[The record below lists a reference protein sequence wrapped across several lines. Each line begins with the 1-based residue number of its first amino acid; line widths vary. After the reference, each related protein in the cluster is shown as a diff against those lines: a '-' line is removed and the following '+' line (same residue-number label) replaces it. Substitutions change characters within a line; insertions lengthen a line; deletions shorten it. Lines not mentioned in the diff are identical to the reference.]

1 MLKTRRHMKPT
12 SAHSSSS
19 SDSDS
24 DDDDDEI
31 NKFCLNCRTRGDFL
45 KVCARCKSV
54 YFCNSECQREAHKEH
69 SKVCV
74 SKAPAPLNL
83 PKGMPAPK
91 MGEEKKNEIE
101 IETKRIETKLLPSVL
116 NNNSSENSSS
126 SSANKTNFGVGN
138 PPEEA
143 LVDEFE
149 DALVFAIT
157 NENESLERKCRIGLA
172 QVYLYSSRAKEGLHY
187 LEPVVEYYR
196 REGTVEAVE
205 PHVLAAECCV
215 KLSSLLGDEDE
226 QKEKFKER
234 CKVELA
240 AALDAATEYTQKDE
254 TKQAEILLR
263 CGICLL
269 DAKLFDKAIG
279 VFIQA
284 SACAEKL
291 NAHGIAARAK
301 NRVGHALIQM
311 KRPSDAIVAWKD
323 ELESLEKLKNNDDVK
338 NEIDKALEVKKA
350 AFLKSMCHG
359 NIFAA
364 YAFLG
369 AVDDARVHSNLAIT
383 NANVSGDANEL
394 KRTLVQ
400 QKATW
405 DALNRDDMRAE
416 LEKVSVE

>member
-1 MLKTRRHMKPT
+1 MKPT
-12 SAHSSSS
+12 SPRSSSASSSSS
-19 SDSDS
+19 SDSDD

-54 YFCNSECQREAHKEH
+54 YFCNSECQREVHREH

-74 SKAPAPLNL
+74 SKAPAPLKL

-91 MGEEKKNEIE
+91 TEEEKKTEIE
-101 IETKRIETKLLPSVL
+101 NETKRIEIKLLPNVL
-116 NNNSSENSSS
+116 NN
-126 SSANKTNFGVGN
+126 NFGVGN

-143 LVDEFE
+143 LVDELE

-157 NENESLERKCRIGLA
+157 NENECLERKCRICLA
-172 QVYLYSSRAKEGLHY
+172 HVYLHSSRAKEGLHY
-187 LEPVVEYYR
+187 LEPVIKYYK

-215 KLSSLLGDEDE
+215 KLSSSLGDEDE
-226 QKEKFKER
+226 EKEKLKER

-240 AALDAATEYTQKDE
+240 AALDAATEYTQRDE

-284 SACAEKL
+284 SACAEKI

-311 KRPSDAIVAWKD
+311 KRPSDAIIAWKD
-323 ELESLEKLKNNDDVK
+323 ELESLEKFNDNDANAGNIT
-338 NEIDKALEVKKA
+338 NETDKALGVKKA

-369 AVDDARVHSNLAIT
+369 AVDDARVHSNLAIV
-383 NANVSGDANEL
+383 NAKNSGDANEL
-394 KRTLVQ
+394 KRTLTQ

-405 DALNRDDMRAE
+405 DALNRDDLSAE
-416 LEKVSVE
+416 LEKISIE

>member
-1 MLKTRRHMKPT
+1 
-12 SAHSSSS
+12 
-19 SDSDS
+19 
-24 DDDDDEI
+24 
-31 NKFCLNCRTRGDFL
+31 
-45 KVCARCKSV
+45 
-54 YFCNSECQREAHKEH
+54 
-69 SKVCV
+69 
-74 SKAPAPLNL
+74 
-83 PKGMPAPK
+83 
-91 MGEEKKNEIE
+91 
-101 IETKRIETKLLPSVL
+101 
-116 NNNSSENSSS
+116 
-126 SSANKTNFGVGN
+126 
-138 PPEEA
+138 
-143 LVDEFE
+143 
-149 DALVFAIT
+149 
-157 NENESLERKCRIGLA
+157 
-172 QVYLYSSRAKEGLHY
+172 VYLYSSRAKEALHY
-187 LEPVVEYYR
+187 LEPVVEYYK

-269 DAKLFDKAIG
+269 DGKLFDKAIG

-323 ELESLEKLKNNDDVK
+323 ELESLEKFKNNDDVK
-338 NEIDKALEVKKA
+338 NESDKALDVKKA

-383 NANVSGDANEL
+383 NAKESGDANEL

>member
-1 MLKTRRHMKPT
+1 MKPA
-12 SAHSSSS
+12 SARSSSS
-19 SDSDS
+19 SDSES

-54 YFCNSECQREAHKEH
+54 YFCNSECQREVHKEH

-83 PKGMPAPK
+83 PKGMPKPK
-91 MGEEKKNEIE
+91 TEEEKKTEIE
-101 IETKRIETKLLPSVL
+101 NETKRLETKLIPSVL
-116 NNNSSENSSS
+116 NSKIN
-126 SSANKTNFGVGN
+126 GGI
-138 PPEEA
+138 PPDDA
-143 LVDEFE
+143 LVDELE

-172 QVYLYSSRAKEGLHY
+172 NVYLYSSRAKEALHY
-187 LEPVVEYYR
+187 LEPVVEYYK

-254 TKQAEILLR
+254 TTQAEILLR

-269 DAKLFDKAIG
+269 DGKLFDKAIG

-323 ELESLEKLKNNDDVK
+323 ELESLEKFKNNDDVK
-338 NEIDKALEVKKA
+338 NESDKALDVKKA

-383 NANVSGDANEL
+383 NAKESGDANEL

>member
-1 MLKTRRHMKPT
+1 MKPA
-12 SAHSSSS
+12 SARSSSS
-19 SDSDS
+19 SDSES

-91 MGEEKKNEIE
+91 TEEEKKNEIE

-116 NNNSSENSSS
+116 NNNSSSS

-149 DALVFAIT
+149 DSA
-157 NENESLERKCRIGLA
+157 SLERKCRIGLA
-172 QVYLYSSRAKEGLHY
+172 HVYLYSSRAKEGLHY
-187 LEPVVEYYR
+187 LEPVVEYYK

-269 DAKLFDKAIG
+269 DGKLFDKAIG

-323 ELESLEKLKNNDDVK
+323 ELESLEKFKNNDDVK
-338 NEIDKALEVKKA
+338 NESDKALDVKKA

-383 NANVSGDANEL
+383 NAKESGDANEL

>member
-1 MLKTRRHMKPT
+1 
-12 SAHSSSS
+12 
-19 SDSDS
+19 
-24 DDDDDEI
+24 
-31 NKFCLNCRTRGDFL
+31 
-45 KVCARCKSV
+45 
-54 YFCNSECQREAHKEH
+54 
-69 SKVCV
+69 V

-91 MGEEKKNEIE
+91 TEEEKKNEIE

-116 NNNSSENSSS
+116 NNNSSS
-126 SSANKTNFGVGN
+126 SSANKTNFAVGN

-172 QVYLYSSRAKEGLHY
+172 NVYLYSSRAKEALHY
-187 LEPVVEYYR
+187 LEPVVEYYK

-269 DAKLFDKAIG
+269 DGKLFDKAIG

-323 ELESLEKLKNNDDVK
+323 ELESLEKFKNNDDVK
-338 NEIDKALEVKKA
+338 NESDKALDVKKA

-383 NANVSGDANEL
+383 NAKESGDANEL

>member
-1 MLKTRRHMKPT
+1 MKPT
-12 SAHSSSS
+12 SARSSSS

-54 YFCNSECQREAHKEH
+54 YFCNSECQREVHKEH

-83 PKGMPAPK
+83 PKGMPKPK
-91 MGEEKKNEIE
+91 TEEEKKTEIE
-101 IETKRIETKLLPSVL
+101 NETKRLETKLIPSVL
-116 NNNSSENSSS
+116 NSKIN
-126 SSANKTNFGVGN
+126 GGN
-138 PPEEA
+138 PPDDA
-143 LVDEFE
+143 LVDELE

-172 QVYLYSSRAKEGLHY
+172 HVYLYSSRAKEGLHY
-187 LEPVVEYYR
+187 LEPVVEYYK

-226 QKEKFKER
+226 QKKKFKER

-269 DAKLFDKAIG
+269 DGKLFDKAIG

-323 ELESLEKLKNNDDVK
+323 ELESLEKFKNNDDVK
-338 NEIDKALEVKKA
+338 NESDKVLEVKKA

-383 NANVSGDANEL
+383 NAKESGDANEL

-405 DALNRDDMRAE
+405 DALNRDDMLAE

>member
-1 MLKTRRHMKPT
+1 MKPT
-12 SAHSSSS
+12 SARSSSS

-91 MGEEKKNEIE
+91 TEEEKKNEIE

-116 NNNSSENSSS
+116 NNNSSSS

-172 QVYLYSSRAKEGLHY
+172 NVYLYSSRAKEALHY
-187 LEPVVEYYR
+187 LEPVVEYYK

-254 TKQAEILLR
+254 TTQAEILLR

-269 DAKLFDKAIG
+269 DGKLFDKAIG

-323 ELESLEKLKNNDDVK
+323 ELESLEKFKNNDDVK
-338 NEIDKALEVKKA
+338 NESDKALDVKKA

-369 AVDDARVHSNLAIT
+369 AVDDARVHSNLAIRS
-383 NANVSGDANEL
+383 AKESGDANEL

>member
-1 MLKTRRHMKPT
+1 MNLTSTR
-12 SAHSSSS
+12 SSSSSSSSSS
-19 SDSDS
+19 SDNDS
-24 DDDDDEI
+24 GGDDELD
-31 NKFCLNCRTRGDFL
+31 KFCLNCRTRGDFL

-54 YFCNSECQREAHKEH
+54 YFCNSECQREVHKEH

-83 PKGMPAPK
+83 PKGMPKPK
-91 MGEEKKNEIE
+91 TEEEKKTEIE
-101 IETKRIETKLLPSVL
+101 NETKRLETKLIPSVL
-116 NNNSSENSSS
+116 NSKIN
-126 SSANKTNFGVGN
+126 GGN
-138 PPEEA
+138 PPDDA
-143 LVDEFE
+143 LVDELE

-157 NENESLERKCRIGLA
+157 NENESLERKCRVVLA
-172 QVYLYSSRAKEGLHY
+172 HAYLYSSRAKEGLHY
-187 LEPVVEYYR
+187 LEPVVEYYK

-215 KLSSLLGDEDE
+215 KLSSSLGDGDE

-254 TKQAEILLR
+254 MKQAEILLR

-291 NAHGIAARAK
+291 NEHSIAARAK
-301 NRVGHALIQM
+301 NRVGNALIQM

-323 ELESLEKLKNNDDVK
+323 ELESLEKLD
-338 NEIDKALEVKKA
+338 NETDNARNINKA

-369 AVDDARVHSNLAIT
+369 AIDDAQVHSNLAIT
-383 NANVSGDANEL
+383 NAKKSGDANEL
-394 KRTLVQ
+394 NRTLSQ

-405 DALNRDDMRAE
+405 EALNKDELAADAAAE
-416 LEKVSVE
+416 LDKVRI